1 MKLVIHRDEVGGINE
16 IQLELFLNYFTH
28 QNVLMKRME
37 SLTSSSFSVIF
48 KNDFNKKEKQRMKN
62 ILRS

>member
-16 IQLELFLNYFTH
+16 IQLELFLNHFTH
-28 QNVLMKRME
+28 KNVLVKRME